1 MLTGLRWH
9 VEESLWKEHRTW
21 ANMKHIRQTL
31 KRGQA
36 PLRNR
41 WPAALGGVIIGLQGR
56 SLLDL
61 AGSCDSRRA
70 WLQDGLFPAWCTSQR
85 HIREAKPDGLWTPV
99 VCVCVCVFF
108 LATKLKL
115 HLGIY
120 PPFCWSRC
128 EPCSEIPVHSTDY
141 LPGSC
146 LKCSWAQ
153 WKHQVLL
160 ESAHRINLWK

>member
-99 VCVCVCVFF
+99 VCVCVCVSPGNKIKTAPRD
-108 LATKLKL
+108 LSTLLLISMWTMQWNPCTQHWLSPRELLKMQL
-115 HLGIY
+115 
-120 PPFCWSRC
+120 
-128 EPCSEIPVHSTDY
+128 STMEASS
-141 LPGSC
+141 LVGVST
-146 LKCSWAQ
+146 Q
-153 WKHQVLL
+153 
-160 ESAHRINLWK
+160 N